1 MFSDKNQRIIKT
13 NNDKYTHDGGTKT
26 SAHFVGFF
34 FQSMGI
40 FCIIL
45 IFAWQEKFDRTLGK
59 GKTYRR
65 DSTTT
70 YVLCNF

>member
-34 FQSMGI
+34 LINGDFLYHPN
-40 FCIIL
+40 FCL
-45 IFAWQEKFDRTLGK
+45 AGK
-59 GKTYRR
+59 I
-65 DSTTT
+65 
-70 YVLCNF
+70 